1 MNRRLL
7 KAFVFF
13 VAGLLLI
20 GCGLFDNWK
29 TFNGQGFTV
38 KLPELP
44 SIKITEVSIP
54 NVGMP
59 LLARY
64 SLDVAVPK
72 CTVGIFSFDTWP
84 AAFDIPG
91 IAPRVLLMAFLENQG
106 NRTTKDL
113 TTKNGFTGQEY
124 ATNDKKAVIR
134 FYFNKPAVRVVVIES
149 KTTALDPNFT
159 NKVFG
164 SFSPAQLQTK
174 Q

>member
-7 KAFVFF
+7 SALVFLT
-13 VAGLLLI
+13 VCLLLI

-44 SIKITEVSIP
+44 TIKIAQVSIP
-54 NVGMP
+54 NGGIPV
-59 LLARY
+59 LAKY
-64 SLDVAVPK
+64 SLDVANPK
-72 CTVGIFSFDTWP
+72 CTVDIFSFDAWP
-84 AAFDIPG
+84 ATFDIPG
-91 IAPRVLLMAFLENQG
+91 IAPKVLLAAFLENQG
-106 NRTTKDL
+106 NRSTKDL
-113 TTKNGFTGQEY
+113 TTKNGFTGQEH

-159 NKVFG
+159 NKMFE

-174 Q
+174 